1 MGTSERFF
9 LRSEVMAARH
19 SAFVTRVMSSLKAHD
34 VAAAELDPHD
44 ALSVIREAMYR
55 ETAGSD
61 WRAILPGDR
70 VMPRL
75 PEDDVK
81 RPTKEGLLW
90 PSLRGQIFHLD
101 ATTFGG
107 QRVQIGENEYASVDM
122 AVGPEDPRPFVE
134 LVAWLGQDR
143 IPWRGSFVIE
153 GGGKAAMA
161 DQGDRRFLP
170 GDVPGQWR
178 SPSRLRGAAPGP

>member
-1 MGTSERFF
+1 MPPLVGDSQRFF

-70 VMPRL
+70 VR
-75 PEDDVK
+75 
-81 RPTKEGLLW
+81 
-90 PSLRGQIFHLD
+90 
-101 ATTFGG
+101 
-107 QRVQIGENEYASVDM
+107 
-122 AVGPEDPRPFVE
+122 VE
-134 LVAWLGQDR
+134 LSPYDLDR
-143 IPWRGSFVIE
+143 GRITYRY
-153 GGGKAAMA
+153 K
-161 DQGDRRFLP
+161 
-170 GDVPGQWR
+170 
-178 SPSRLRGAAPGP
+178 